1 MAPALWCISAAPL
14 HLSVRVRRRWAHKH
28 VRCILI
34 LIHYGGVFRRGTCR
48 HMQKK
53 TKKPN
58 PTHLHVW
65 FRLILSFMLVP
76 SALPRLLTAWGRAGV
91 SCSSCTCRGLPV
103 STNNSLPAA
112 TWPTSKVPPLLCCG
126 AISKVRQNEM
136 GDKWGGAWRRRADKL
151 QRCFIYCP
159 ERQNHWVFLPKL
171 IRLEFVSII
180 CKVKALLGRL
190 QDHLLV
196 QSLPILSSRSGFSF
210 SASQL
215 QAGSF
220 TTRICEAE
228 MSKYIEFKFRQ

>member
-1 MAPALWCISAAPL
+1 
-14 HLSVRVRRRWAHKH
+14 
-28 VRCILI
+28 
-34 LIHYGGVFRRGTCR
+34 
-48 HMQKK
+48 MQTHAKK

-76 SALPRLLTAWGRAGV
+76 SALPRLLTAWGWAGV

-136 GDKWGGAWRRRADKL
+136 GDKWGGAWRKRADKL

-159 ERQNHWVFLPKL
+159 ERQNHWVFLLKL
-171 IRLEFVSII
+171 IRLEFVGII
-180 CKVKALLGRL
+180 CKIKALLGRP
-190 QDHLLV
+190 QEHLLV

-220 TTRICEAE
+220 TTR
-228 MSKYIEFKFRQ
+228 KYVKQKCPNTLKFILRQ